1 MHKKL
6 LPQFYYLIILGFFL
20 LAPNSLVLAHETEAY
35 KFAENMAGSIVG
47 AKLTEPVAKNCAT
60 LHDYLIDTQLYRL
73 FRNAL
78 DTYRHQCGNG
88 QMGDPE
94 QDRAKFLSLQQ
105 RMRKEYPLSSAP
117 SPVFGPDIETFL
129 TNSDEIL
136 STAVQNN
143 ASECRITRLQLI
155 RSTMQGVT
163 IPQQEERICRQCLAA
178 DGNAATQEGEDTWL
192 QNIASPEDTTPEA
205 FAKYQE
211 VYGNYTDGNSWQ
223 ALGV

>member
-6 LPQFYYLIILGFFL
+6 LPQFCYIIILGFFL
-20 LAPNSLVLAHETEAY
+20 LTPNTVVFAHETEAY
-35 KFAENMAGSIVG
+35 RFAENMAGSIVG
-47 AKLTEPVAKNCAT
+47 AKLTEPVAQNCAA

-78 DTYRHQCGNG
+78 DAYRQQCGNDR
-88 QMGDPE
+88 MGNPE
-94 QDRAKFLSLQQ
+94 QDRTKFLSLQQ
-105 RMRKEYPLSSAP
+105 RIRKEYPLSSAP

-143 ASECRITRLQLI
+143 ASECRITRPQLI

-163 IPQQEERICRQCLAA
+163 IPEQEERICRQCLAA

-211 VYGNYTDGNSWQ
+211 VYGNYTGGNAWQ
-223 ALGV
+223 ALGA